1 VPVTFTVTPTYTITP
16 VPDGTVLKITK
27 TDTYPNPVKVSA
39 GQDVT
44 VEFYTTKRCVKASVV
59 MYTRAFRKIALVDKQ
74 GPLSA
79 GYNTITIDNELLKN
93 LSPGVYYG
101 QVTAEDEA
109 GGKERGKAVTIL
121 IIR

>member
-1 VPVTFTVTPTYTITP
+1 MTV
-16 VPDGTVLKITK
+16 G
-27 TDTYPNPVKVSA
+27 
-39 GQDVT
+39 
-44 VEFYTTKRCVKASVV
+44 FYTTKRCVKASFT

-101 QVTAEDEA
+101 IVAATGED
-109 GGKERGKAVTIL
+109 GKETRSKAVTIL